1 MFIIYDF
8 LTIFRNN
15 YQVSKNTHN
24 NDCFQRCNNLHY
36 ILQFSLSPPRS
47 MAMMPKIK
55 TRKQGRDEMKKYD
68 YNISCKN
75 ISKVS
80 IFLRKKVS
88 MIKCPFER
96 ISSLSLQSSNFN
108 QNRIKISR
116 ICKFLIKLI
125 IGKRNG
131 TINDFDRGNWITGRY
146 SSGINAGYS

>member
-1 MFIIYDF
+1 MIVFKDVTTCITYYNF
-8 LTIFRNN
+8 LSVHHDR
-15 YQVSKNTHN
+15 
-24 NDCFQRCNNLHY
+24 R
-36 ILQFSLSPPRS
+36 

-75 ISKVS
+75 IIIYKVS